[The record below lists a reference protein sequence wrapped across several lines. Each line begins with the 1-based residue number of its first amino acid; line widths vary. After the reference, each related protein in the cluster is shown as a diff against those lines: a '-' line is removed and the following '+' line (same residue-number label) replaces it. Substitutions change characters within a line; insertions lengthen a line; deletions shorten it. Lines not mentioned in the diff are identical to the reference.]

1 MEAIALLFFGVSFLT
16 KAEVY
21 PWLACDKK
29 GV

>member
-21 PWLACDKK
+21 PWLACDPKN
-29 GV
+29 